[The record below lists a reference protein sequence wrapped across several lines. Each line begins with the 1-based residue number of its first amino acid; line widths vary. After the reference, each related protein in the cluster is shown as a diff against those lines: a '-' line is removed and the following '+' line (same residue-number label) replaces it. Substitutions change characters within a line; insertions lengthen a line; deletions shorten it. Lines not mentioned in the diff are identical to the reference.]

1 MLNFR
6 FGFKIDFLCFCNPG
20 NPKNKAKLVINNCVS
35 KEDKWNCQIGKVLDM
50 F

>member
-6 FGFKIDFLCFCNPG
+6 FGFKIDTLYFLTLETQRM
-20 NPKNKAKLVINNCVS
+20 AKLVINNCVS
-35 KEDKWNCQIGKVLDM
+35 KEDKWNCHIGKVLDI